1 MGVTGFRER
10 VVALAVLIA
19 TAVVAVL
26 VVVSHVLLSQVTDA
40 DASALAHSRAE
51 AVAANV
57 AERHGHVVLIEG
69 GNEALDTVSWVY
81 ADGTLVDGIVPHGV
95 LDRVEALAGSER
107 SRTTTAGR
115 YLLHAEPVR
124 LAGHRV
130 VAVVRVDL
138 TPYETSERRSL
149 TLSLVLGGISILLA
163 GVVAHLVVRRA
174 LRVVH
179 EMAAL
184 ADDWG
189 DHEPG
194 RRFDLG
200 VPRDEF
206 GELGR
211 TLDRLL
217 DRVDNA
223 LADERRLTDEIAHEL
238 RTPLTVLR
246 GEAQLAQLS
255 GHPVTPGSVLT
266 EVDRLDTAITT
277 ILGTARTRIDGATRC
292 DLRAAAR
299 RAIAGRSVELAVP
312 DDIDVAVAAE
322 LVVAV
327 LSPLLENGLRHTRSR
342 VWVTAR
348 VRPQGV
354 VVDVLDDGPGFA
366 PAEVD
371 QVFEAGVTSGD
382 GHGLGLAVVRRLAA
396 SAGLAVR
403 AVADGHGR
411 VEVTFPAPE
420 ALAQSGCVQVVRAN
434 LGA

>member
-1 MGVTGFRER
+1 MGVTGFRGR

-19 TAVVAVL
+19 TVVAAVL
-26 VVVSHVLLSQVTDA
+26 VVVSHVLLSRVTDA
-40 DASALAHSRAE
+40 DANALAHTRAE
-51 AVAANV
+51 AVAANATV
-57 AERHGHVVLIEG
+57 RRGHVVLIES

-81 ADGTLVDGIVPHGV
+81 ADGHLIDGIVPGSL
-95 LDRVEALAGSER
+95 LDRVEALADSGQSQ
-107 SRTTTAGR
+107 TTTIGR
-115 YLLHAEPVR
+115 YLLYAQPIR
-124 LAGHRV
+124 LEGHRV

-138 TPYETSERRSL
+138 TPYETSEQRSL
-149 TLSLVLGGISILLA
+149 AMSLILGGITILLA
-163 GVVAHLVVRRA
+163 GVVAYLVVGRA

-194 RRFDLG
+194 RRFNLG

-206 GELGR
+206 GDLGR

-217 DRVDNA
+217 DRIDNA

-238 RTPLTVLR
+238 RTPLTALG

-255 GHPVTPGSVLT
+255 GHHVSPEYVLT
-266 EVDRLDTAITT
+266 EVDRLNTAITT
-277 ILGTARTRIDGATRC
+277 ILSAARTRIDAGTRC

-299 RAIAGRSVELAVP
+299 QAIAGRSIELAIPTNV
-312 DDIDVAVAAE
+312 DVAVASE

-327 LSPLLENGLRHTRSR
+327 LSPLLENGLRHASSR
-342 VWVTAR
+342 VWITAR
-348 VRPQGV
+348 IQPQGV
-354 VVDVLDDGPGFA
+354 VIDVLDDGPGFD

-371 QVFEAGVTSGD
+371 RVFEAGVTSGN

-396 SAGLAVR
+396 SAGVAVR
-403 AVADGHGR
+403 AIADGHGR
-411 VEVTFPAPE
+411 VEVTFPTP
-420 ALAQSGCVQVVRAN
+420 
-434 LGA
+434 

>member
-1 MGVTGFRER
+1 MGVTGFRGR

-19 TAVVAVL
+19 TAVAAVL
-26 VVVSHVLLSQVTDA
+26 VVVSHVLLSRVTDA
-40 DASALAHSRAE
+40 DANALAHTRAE
-51 AVAANV
+51 AVAGNV
-57 AERHGHVVLIEG
+57 TVRRGHVVLIES

-81 ADGTLVDGIVPHGV
+81 ADGQLIDGIVPGSV
-95 LDRVEALAGSER
+95 LDRVESLAASGQ
-107 SRTTTAGR
+107 SRTTTVGR
-115 YLLHAEPVR
+115 YLLYAQPIRVE
-124 LAGHRV
+124 GHRV
-130 VAVVRVDL
+130 TAVVRVDL
-138 TPYETSERRSL
+138 TPYETSEQRSL
-149 TLSLVLGGISILLA
+149 AMSLILGGITILLA
-163 GVVAHLVVRRA
+163 GVVGYVVVGRA

-238 RTPLTVLR
+238 RTPLTALR

-255 GHPVTPGSVLT
+255 GHHVAPESVLT
-266 EVDRLDTAITT
+266 EVDRLNTAITT
-277 ILGTARTRIDGATRC
+277 ILSAARTRIDGGNRC

-299 RAIAGRSVELAVP
+299 QAIAGRSIELAIPTDV
-312 DDIDVAVAAE
+312 DVAVATE

-327 LSPLLENGLRHTRSR
+327 LSPLLENGLRHASSR
-342 VWVTAR
+342 VWITAR
-348 VRPQGV
+348 IQPQDV
-354 VVDVLDDGPGFA
+354 VIDVLDDGPGFD

-371 QVFEAGVTSGD
+371 RVFEAGVTSGN
-382 GHGLGLAVVRRLAA
+382 GNGLGLAVVRRLAA
-396 SAGLAVR
+396 SAGVAVR
-403 AVADGHGR
+403 AIADDHGR
-411 VEVTFPAPE
+411 VEVTFPTPE
-420 ALAQSGCVQVVRAN
+420 AIA
-434 LGA
+434 

>member
-1 MGVTGFRER
+1 MGVTGFRGR

-40 DASALAHSRAE
+40 DANALAHTRAE

-57 AERHGHVVLIEG
+57 AVRDGHVVLIES

-81 ADGTLVDGIVPHGV
+81 ADGHLIDGIVPDSVH
-95 LDRVEALAGSER
+95 DRVDALVGSGQ
-107 SRTTTAGR
+107 SQTTTVGNH
-115 YLLHAEPVR
+115 LLYAEPIR
-124 LAGHRV
+124 LEGHHV
-130 VAVVRVDL
+130 MTVVRVDL
-138 TPYETSERRSL
+138 TPYETSEQRSL
-149 TLSLVLGGISILLA
+149 TMSLMLGGIAILLA
-163 GVVAHLVVRRA
+163 GVVAHLVVGRA

-255 GHPVTPGSVLT
+255 GHHLPPESVLT
-266 EVDRLDTAITT
+266 EADRLNTAITT
-277 ILGTARTRIDGATRC
+277 ILSSARTRIDGGTRC

-299 RAIAGRSVELAVP
+299 QAIAGRSIELAVP
-312 DDIDVAVAAE
+312 ADIDVAVATE

-327 LSPLLENGLRHTRSR
+327 LSPLLDNGLRHARSR
-342 VWVTAR
+342 VRVTAR
-348 VRPQGV
+348 IESQGV
-354 VVDVLDDGPGFA
+354 VIDVLDDGPGFD

-371 QVFEAGVTSGD
+371 RVFEAGVTSGN
-382 GHGLGLAVVRRLAA
+382 GHGLGLAVVKRLAA
-396 SAGLAVR
+396 SAGVAVR
-403 AVADGHGR
+403 AIADGHGR
-411 VEVTFPAPE
+411 VEVTFPTPE
-420 ALAQSGCVQVVRAN
+420 AIA
-434 LGA
+434 

>member
-1 MGVTGFRER
+1 MGVTGFRGR

-26 VVVSHVLLSQVTDA
+26 VVVSHVLLSRVTDA
-40 DASALAHSRAE
+40 DANALARTRAE

-57 AERHGHVVLIEG
+57 TVRGGHVVLIEG

-81 ADGTLVDGIVPHGV
+81 ADGRLIDGIVPGSV
-95 LDRVEALAGSER
+95 LDRVEALAESGQ
-107 SRTTTAGR
+107 SRTVTVGG
-115 YLLHAEPVR
+115 YLLYAQPIR
-124 LAGHRV
+124 LEGHHV

-138 TPYETSERRSL
+138 NPYETSEQRSL
-149 TLSLVLGGISILLA
+149 TMSLMLGGISILLA
-163 GVVAHLVVRRA
+163 GVVSYLMVGRA

-217 DRVDNA
+217 DRIDNA

-255 GHPVTPGSVLT
+255 GHHLAPESVLT
-266 EVDRLDTAITT
+266 EVDRLNTAITT
-277 ILGTARTRIDGATRC
+277 ILSAARTRIDGSTRC

-299 RAIAGRSVELAVP
+299 QAIAGRSIELAVP
-312 DDIDVAVAAE
+312 TDVDVAVATE

-327 LSPLLENGLRHTRSR
+327 LSPLLENGLRHASSR

-348 VRPQGV
+348 IQPEEV
-354 VVDVLDDGPGFA
+354 VINVLDDGPGFD

-371 QVFEAGVTSGD
+371 RVFEAGVTSGD

-396 SAGLAVR
+396 SAGVAVR
-403 AVADGHGR
+403 AVADRHGR
-411 VEVTFPAPE
+411 VEVTFPTPTP
-420 ALAQSGCVQVVRAN
+420 
-434 LGA
+434 